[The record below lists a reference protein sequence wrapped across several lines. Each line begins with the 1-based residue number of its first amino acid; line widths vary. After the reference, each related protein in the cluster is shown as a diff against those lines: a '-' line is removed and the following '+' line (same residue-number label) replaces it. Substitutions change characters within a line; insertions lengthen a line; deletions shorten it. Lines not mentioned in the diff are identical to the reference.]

1 MTKAN
6 FEWAFNSVVSKITAI
21 EVSYVCTYKVICLAI
36 SNDPRMDSSVRQL
49 IWNGAIPLEIHIDD
63 PENIYILNS
72 QLNLIAILKWFSLS
86 LRSIIKPYNNNNK
99 SAEFDCWIFIIS
111 LINS

>member
-1 MTKAN
+1 M
-6 FEWAFNSVVSKITAI
+6 
-21 EVSYVCTYKVICLAI
+21 YKVICFAH

-72 QLNLIAILKWFSLS
+72 GAMANLPFYVSGAMS
-86 LRSIIKPYNNNNK
+86 
-99 SAEFDCWIFIIS
+99 FI
-111 LINS
+111 